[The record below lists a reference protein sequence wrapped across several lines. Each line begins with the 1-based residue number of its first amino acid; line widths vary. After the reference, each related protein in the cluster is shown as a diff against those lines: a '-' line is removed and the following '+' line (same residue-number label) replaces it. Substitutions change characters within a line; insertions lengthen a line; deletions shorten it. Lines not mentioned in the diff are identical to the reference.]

1 MTRARVLLV
10 AGLAWA
16 SLASA
21 EEIADAPAVT
31 AAQAPVA
38 AAPTVP
44 FACPQE
50 GRVGTSAPTDY
61 HEGADARCVA
71 EGTLAVLYGPDG
83 APLPRMTKVGPGWYF
98 SAEGYRLADT
108 AFRQV
113 QRERSACRDELAA
126 RGDVPLPGVPV
137 APPALSSGKGWPSG
151 VVIAV
156 GVASVLVGGLAG
168 CYAAGG
174 CR

>member
-1 MTRARVLLV
+1 MTPALLLV
-10 AGLAWA
+10 VALAA
-16 SLASA
+16 
-21 EEIADAPAVT
+21 ADAPALE
-31 AAQAPVA
+31 AAQSPSTEPPA
-38 AAPTVP
+38 P
-44 FACPQE
+44 FACPEE
-50 GRVGTSAPTDY
+50 GRVGTSAPADY
-61 HEGADARCVA
+61 HEGPDARCVA

-113 QRERSACRDELAA
+113 QRDRKACREELAA
-126 RGDVPLPGVPV
+126 RREVPLPGVPV
-137 APPALSSGKGWPSG
+137 APPALASGNGWPSG

-156 GVASVLVGGLAG
+156 GVAGVLLGGLAG
-168 CYAAGG
+168 CYATGG